1 MKQIAFPF
9 NQIFEHS
16 SSFTECRLQFLF
28 GLILLKIYIK
38 KSLADKQSPKNN
50 AGRWIIPL

>member
-1 MKQIAFPF
+1 MKQISFPF

-16 SSFTECRLQFLF
+16 SSFTECRLRFLF

-38 KSLADKQSPKNN
+38 KYLADKQSPKNN